1 MHLIDAATRLCAVI
15 GHPVGHS
22 LSPAIHNAAFDAL
35 GLNYVYLAFDVTD
48 LPGFV
53 AGMRAMPS
61 FRGVSVTIPHK
72 QTIRDC
78 LDAIDPLAARIGSVN
93 TIVRTRDERLAGYS
107 TDGPGTLRAFA
118 EAGVDLKGKRVLFL
132 GGGGAVR
139 AVAFAFAVDAK
150 TAGITLLGR
159 NRSRIEA
166 LAADLASATDIP
178 VNTGD
183 LTGDMRD
190 AIAQHDVIV
199 QGTPIG
205 MHPETAGQTA
215 VPADALETRHVVF
228 DMVYNPHETRLLQ
241 DAAAAGCTRVYGIE
255 MLLQQA
261 ALQFEL
267 WTGEPAPLGA
277 MRKAVARTT

>member
-1 MHLIDAATRLCAVI
+1 MHPIDAATQICAVI

-22 LSPAIHNAAFDAL
+22 LSPAIHNAAFAAR
-35 GLNYVYLAFDVTD
+35 GLNYVYLAFDVAD
-48 LPGFV
+48 LAGFV
-53 AGMRAMPS
+53 QGMRAMPS

-72 QTIRDC
+72 RAIREH
-78 LDAIDPLAARIGSVN
+78 LDEIDPLAARIGSVN
-93 TIVRTRDERLAGYS
+93 TVVRTQDDRLAGYS

-118 EAGVDLKGKRVLFL
+118 EAGVDLTGKRALFL

-159 NRSRIEA
+159 NRSRIDA
-166 LAADLASATDIP
+166 LAADLAAATHAP
-178 VNTGD
+178 VTSGD
-183 LTGDMRD
+183 LTGDIRE
-190 AIAQHDVIV
+190 AIAEHDVIV

-205 MHPETAGQTA
+205 MVPESAGETI
-215 VPADALETRHVVF
+215 VPAEALETRHVVF

-241 DAAAAGCTRVYGIE
+241 DAAAVGCTRVYGID

-267 WTGEPAPLGA
+267 WTGAPAPIDA
-277 MRKAVARTT
+277 MRKAVARAT